1 MRTTKENPFR
11 VPANNSREQLLK
23 TEHRFQAYRKVT
35 MFGKKLV
42 AGPKLTVVPRQQL
55 TKVRAL

>member
-1 MRTTKENPFR
+1 
-11 VPANNSREQLLK
+11 
-23 TEHRFQAYRKVT
+23 
-35 MFGKKLV
+35 MFGKKIV